1 MYSSVNQVE
10 RYSVINNIIKSG
22 ILYGINDNTLKN
34 TVFFI
39 MVGADVNVQSNETE
53 VCHKIGKS
61 GTIISCKISMA
72 HFVNQN
78 Y

>member
-1 MYSSVNQVE
+1 
-10 RYSVINNIIKSG
+10 
-22 ILYGINDNTLKN
+22 
-34 TVFFI
+34 

-61 GTIISCKISMA
+61 GTIISCKITMA
-72 HFVNQN
+72 HSVNQN